1 MFGEMSFLEP
11 GSLASASVV
20 AATDVEICILDF
32 QYPSNQQFILYLFT
46 IVFHWFKKKLF
57 FDLEK
62 VYHSIIECI

>member
-32 QYPSNQQFILYLFT
+32 QYPKFILHFFILFILLLF
-46 IVFHWFKKKLF
+46 IVFILH
-57 FDLEK
+57 FDVE
-62 VYHSIIECI
+62 

>member
-32 QYPSNQQFILYLFT
+32 QYPFKPTIYSLFIHYCFSLVQKKT
-46 IVFHWFKKKLF
+46 IF
-57 FDLEK
+57 
-62 VYHSIIECI
+62 